1 MRDMML
7 RKRRD
12 LELFRAYQK
21 ALQENNFS
29 DQREAVDYVRKHEA
43 PRWFVSKEFCA
54 AVISNWLRGKEG
66 YKMRNNKKRKFR
78 ALFDLYLKLRQEF
91 PYSAL
96 NHLEL
101 CATIV
106 EMPAPEWFID
116 HQLASRI
123 IKEYNAKPNAKYELI
138 MADPLE
144 FFQTFNSTCQNNKR
158 STLFCKSQGH
168 LLTKARRCTRNN
180 RNSPF

>member
-12 LELFRAYQK
+12 IELFRAYQK
-21 ALQENNFS
+21 ALTENDFL
-29 DQREAVDYVRKHEA
+29 DQREAVEYVRKHEA

-54 AVISNWLRGKEG
+54 AVISSWLRGKEFC
-66 YKMRNNKKRKFR
+66 KMRNNKRRKFL
-78 ALFDLYLKLRQEF
+78 ALFDIYQRLKNEF

-106 EMPAPEWFID
+106 DMPAPEWYID
-116 HQLASRI
+116 HQLAARI
-123 IKEYNAKPNAKYELI
+123 ITEQI
-138 MADPLE
+138 
-144 FFQTFNSTCQNNKR
+144 NKR
-158 STLFCKSQGH
+158 NEEIANIYGRK
-168 LLTKARRCTRNN
+168 
-180 RNSPF
+180 

>member
-7 RKRRD
+7 RERRD
-12 LELFRAYQK
+12 VEPFRAYQK
-21 ALQENNFS
+21 ALKENTFS

-54 AVISNWLRGKEG
+54 AVISSWLRGKEFC
-66 YKMRNNKKRKFR
+66 KMRPNKKRKFK
-78 ALFDLYLKLRQEF
+78 ALFELYNNLKKEF

-106 EMPAPEWFID
+106 DMPAPEWFID

-123 IKEYNAKPNAKYELI
+123 ISDQIIKRNEQ
-138 MADPLE
+138 MASLYGR
-144 FFQTFNSTCQNNKR
+144 K
-158 STLFCKSQGH
+158 
-168 LLTKARRCTRNN
+168 
-180 RNSPF
+180 

>member
-12 LELFRAYQK
+12 MELFRAYQR
-21 ALQENNFS
+21 ALKENTFS

-54 AVISNWLRGKEG
+54 AVISCWLRGKEFC
-66 YKMRNNKKRKFR
+66 KMRPNKKRKFK
-78 ALFDLYLKLRQEF
+78 ALYELYVELKNKF
-91 PYSAL
+91 PYCAM
-96 NHLEL
+96 NHLDL
-101 CATIV
+101 CAAIV

-123 IKEYNAKPNAKYELI
+123 ITEQINIRNEQIASKYGR
-138 MADPLE
+138 
-144 FFQTFNSTCQNNKR
+144 Q
-158 STLFCKSQGH
+158 
-168 LLTKARRCTRNN
+168 
-180 RNSPF
+180 